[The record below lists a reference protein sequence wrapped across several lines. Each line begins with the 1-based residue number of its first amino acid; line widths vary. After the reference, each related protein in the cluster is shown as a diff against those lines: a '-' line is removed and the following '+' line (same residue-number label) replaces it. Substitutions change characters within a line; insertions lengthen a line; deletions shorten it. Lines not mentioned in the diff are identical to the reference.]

1 MIKQGVL
8 LADGSSD
15 APLSQHLESLCAI
28 RGVRIQIIT
37 PDLRIL
43 PIAPG
48 LRVADRLK
56 AVFELGMKP
65 EIVFVHRDAEKQDP
79 SLRYKEVQDAVDAAR
94 PGLPAVA
101 VVPVRMTEA
110 WLLLDEDQIRQV
122 AGRPRST
129 VALKL
134 PPISKIEAHPDP
146 KQLLRDALRVAS
158 GLHGRRLDRFQHQ
171 FSSNRRTLLQRL
183 DINGPVQNL
192 SSWRMLESTLDRIVA
207 PLAGVDASSASK
219 L

>member
-43 PIAPG
+43 PTAPG
-48 LRVADRLK
+48 LRVADRLR
-56 AVFELGMKP
+56 AVIKLGMNP
-65 EIVFVHRDAEKQDP
+65 DIVFVHRDAEKQDP
-79 SLRYKEVQDAVDAAR
+79 SLRYKEVQDAVDATR

-129 VALKL
+129 VDLKL
-134 PPISKIEAHPDP
+134 PPISKVEAHPDP

-192 SSWRMLESTLDRIVA
+192 PSWRMLESMLDRIVA
-207 PLAGVDASSASK
+207 PLAGVDASSASE